1 VQAGRVLKAARPGG
15 RRKRTRRPYLWAS
28 ERMVRGMGYTVVAG
42 LDEVGLGPLAGPA
55 VAAACVLPIGAR
67 LPGLDDSKKLTA
79 EQRRRLDRQIRR
91 VAVAFAVAEVPAE
104 DVDSR
109 GLTYARQRAMEMAV
123 RALSPEAQYL
133 LIDAWDVP
141 ELPLPQ
147 MAVIRGDGV
156 CASIMAASIIAKV
169 HRDTLMIEY
178 DAVYPGYGFALHKGY
193 ATAAHRA
200 ALMRLGPSPIHRM
213 SWRPVRKALGLAGG
227 VDPAAELPAGVPVD
241 A

>member
-1 VQAGRVLKAARPGG
+1 VAVKATPGRP
-15 RRKRTRRPYLWAS
+15 RKRTRRPYLWAS
-28 ERMVRGMGYTVVAG
+28 ERMVRGMGYLVVAG

-91 VAVAFAVAEVPAE
+91 AAVAWGVGEVPPE
-104 DVDSR
+104 DIDR
-109 GLTYARQRAMEMAV
+109 KGLTYARQRAMELAV
-123 RALSPEAQYL
+123 KRLDPAAQYL

-147 MAVIRGDGV
+147 MAVIKGDGL
-156 CASIMAASIIAKV
+156 CASIMAASILAKV
-169 HRDTLMIEY
+169 HRDRLMVEY

-193 ATAAHRA
+193 ATPFHRA

-213 SWRPVRKALGLAGG
+213 SWRPVRKALGLSGG
-227 VDPAAELPAGVPVD
+227 VDPQALIPAGAPEDV
-241 A
+241 